1 MGAFRVWGGGGGGGG
16 VVWVF
21 THINH
26 FTSGIGGM
34 VKREPEI

>member
-1 MGAFRVWGGGGGGGG
+1 MRGGGGGGGG
-16 VVWVF
+16 VGLVWVF

-34 VKREPEI
+34 MKRAP